1 MSEQKFENN
10 ILLIEDDSSISR
22 LICVTLKTAK
32 LKCTTAEN
40 GETGLSLFSAS
51 NPDLVLL
58 DLGLPDMDGQEQ
70 DIIDALDGGAD
81 DYVTKPFRPGE
92 LVARIHGALRKK
104 SGNAGESQFF

>member
-40 GETGLSLFSAS
+40 GETVYVIRLYEK
-51 NPDLVLL
+51 
-58 DLGLPDMDGQEQ
+58 DGKATNQTL
-70 DIIDALDGGAD
+70 AFNGNGNYVF
-81 DYVTKPFRPGE
+81 DYEINRYVK
-92 LVARIHGALRKK
+92 L
-104 SGNAGESQFF
+104 